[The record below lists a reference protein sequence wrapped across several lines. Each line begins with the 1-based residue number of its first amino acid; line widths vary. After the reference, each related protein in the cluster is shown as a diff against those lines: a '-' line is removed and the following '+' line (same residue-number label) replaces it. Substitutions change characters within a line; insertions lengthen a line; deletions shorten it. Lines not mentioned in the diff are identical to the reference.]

1 MPEHFAILKATVAIV
16 ASLLVTV
23 NFNGVQYELKTGVI
37 SGVLLKDTGW
47 R

>member
-1 MPEHFAILKATVAIV
+1 MPEHLAILKAAVAIV
-16 ASLLVTV
+16 ASLLITV

-37 SGVLLKDTGW
+37 SSVLLKNTGW